1 MINSNVKIKAILCL
15 GVFLLIAE
23 LTAQNTRVY
32 QIDADTSRIEWTG
45 KKVIGEHHG
54 TVRILDGIVEFQ
66 GNRVKGG
73 KVTVDLASITNLD
86 IESNKWRQKLEDH
99 LRSEDFFFTE
109 KFPTARFEI
118 TKVKS
123 GKTADTGNFN
133 YLISGM
139 LTIRGITQEIEFSA
153 QVFRKEKGW
162 RSKGV
167 IKLDRTRWNIRYN
180 SGKYFKNLG
189 DKMINDKFTL
199 KFTVE
204 TLEGM
209 QDLLVN

>member
-1 MINSNVKIKAILCL
+1 MIISNVKIKAILCL
-15 GVFLLIAE
+15 GAFLFTAE
-23 LTAQNTRVY
+23 LAARNTRVY
-32 QIDADTSRIEWTG
+32 QIEPDSSRIEWIG
-45 KKVIGEHHG
+45 KKVTGKHFG

-73 KVTVDLASITNLD
+73 KVIVDLASITNLD

-109 KFPTARFEI
+109 KFPTATFEI
-118 TKVKS
+118 TSVKS
-123 GKTADTGNFN
+123 GITTDTGNFS

-139 LTIRGITQEIEFSA
+139 LTIRGITQEIAFPT

-162 RSKGV
+162 RSEGV
-167 IKLDRTRWNIRYN
+167 IELDRTRWNIRYN

-189 DKMINDKFTL
+189 DKMISDKFTL
-199 KFTVE
+199 KFRVE
-204 TLEGM
+204 TFEEI
-209 QDLLVN
+209 